1 MHENPFLLMKRI
13 LKGNEGLQNSE
24 KKQIASKRTNGTD
37 SESRLSSKS
46 KNSMD
51 TVVESQSPDN
61 FDVKPSFQ
69 KPSNDAFNRKYRRH
83 SPVSGS
89 PPSSP
94 EGNPNSQHDD
104 NPRNDR
110 LKMSDDQWRN
120 KDDGREQRDGP
131 RSRSTKMTDSHKH
144 SSRDYYAGPHDR
156 YRHDDYG
163 RHHRHPN
170 DDERTSQRV
179 SSWSGRDSRS
189 AARSDHTRQESN
201 NDRYRGRRVKE
212 YEEIAAPEKYKQSD
226 KDRVASGERKMNS
239 NRDEVNSEERD
250 RKRDWGGDDKRDH
263 LKSSVDYRNDYA
275 KTSEDLRNAK
285 ELSKGSSLSHSR
297 ETQKGSNKKDVDSQK
312 EDNLQRRKHDEK
324 EHDRQRGN
332 YKKEAEEGI
341 QKDKR
346 SSSSYRD
353 RDEKND
359 RYSDKAVHTN
369 ESDSTKRARLSR
381 FSDKPDGASE
391 GGSKS
396 ISVATDEKSPSSSK
410 QVQGTVAKVSS
421 ASIPSAA
428 GQAEA
433 VHDLDAA
440 KVAAMKAAELVNRNL
455 VGTGYMSTDQ
465 KKKLLWGSK
474 KNTAAEESSNR
485 WDKPL
490 FSDPERQEKFK
501 KLMSLSVPWCLPIVG
516 CEGRGETGAPRA
528 GRQRPGRETGAAPDG
543 LGETVHSRAPSEGW
557 PDSRPGPVM
566 CNYLFSSQYSTS
578 TRIAFKHCL
587 CVFIRMLF
595 PFFVCWGLQ
604 LNEDFLWNIMPMVSI
619 KFITIPLNVFLKYLE
634 LV

>member
-1 MHENPFLLMKRI
+1 
-13 LKGNEGLQNSE
+13 
-24 KKQIASKRTNGTD
+24 
-37 SESRLSSKS
+37 
-46 KNSMD
+46 MD

-61 FDVKPSFQ
+61 FDVKPSFR

-89 PPSSP
+89 PSSSP
-94 EGNPNSQHDD
+94 DGNPNHQHDD

-110 LKMSDDQWRN
+110 LKVSDDQWRN
-120 KDDGREQRDGP
+120 KDDGREHRDGT
-131 RSRSTKMTDSHKH
+131 RSRSTKMTDSHRH

-170 DDERTSQRV
+170 DDERTSQRL

-201 NDRYRGRRVKE
+201 HDRHRGRRVKE
-212 YEEIAAPEKYKQSD
+212 YEEIAAPEKYKHSD

-285 ELSKGSSLSHSR
+285 ELSKGSSSNHSR
-297 ETQKGSNKKDVDSQK
+297 ETQKSSNKDVDSQK
-312 EDNLQRRKHDEK
+312 EDNLQRRKRDEK
-324 EHDRQRGN
+324 EHDRQIGN

-346 SSSSYRD
+346 SSSSYKD

-381 FSDKPDGASE
+381 FSDKPDGVSE

-410 QVQGTVAKVSS
+410 RVQDTVAKVSS

-474 KNTAAEESSNR
+474 KNAAAEEGVKGEVKPEHHVPD
-485 WDKPL
+485 DK
-490 FSDPERQEKFK
+490 DQAEKQEQLQMDLEKQYTAG
-501 KLMSLSVPWCLPIVG
+501 LRRRD
-516 CEGRGETGAPRA
+516 GRTV
-528 GRQRPGRETGAAPDG
+528 G
-543 LGETVHSRAPSEGW
+543 LG
-557 PDSRPGPVM
+557 
-566 CNYLFSSQYSTS
+566 L
-578 TRIAFKHCL
+578 
-587 CVFIRMLF
+587 
-595 PFFVCWGLQ
+595 
-604 LNEDFLWNIMPMVSI
+604 
-619 KFITIPLNVFLKYLE
+619 
-634 LV
+634 